1 MNQHGKKLSYINDK
15 KAFLIDFLPI
25 IYRSLRRDGFM
36 LDHITYYSNSL
47 RPFVTNR
54 DKYGKF
60 LIRRDPRD
68 LSRIYVYLEE
78 EKSYLEIPYRSL
90 SYPAISL
97 FEHRLALKRL
107 KTIGKEQVSENSLF
121 KAIDEMRHIV
131 KTAVSKTRSMRKNR
145 TRMQENA
152 KVQPQAAYTT
162 GSDQAN
168 IDKNNTKAFDNIE
181 VW

>member
-1 MNQHGKKLSYINDK
+1 MIN
-15 KAFLIDFLPI
+15 
-25 IYRSLRRDGFM
+25 
-36 LDHITYYSNSL
+36 HIVYYSNAL
-47 RPFVTNR
+47 RPFIANR

-90 SYPAISL
+90 SHPAINL
-97 FEHRLALKRL
+97 FEHRLALKKL
-107 KTIGKEQVSENSLF
+107 ETIGKEQVNENSLF
-121 KAIDEMRHIV
+121 KAIDEMRHMV

-145 TRMQENA
+145 TCMQENA
-152 KVQPQAAYTT
+152 KVQPQAASTT
-162 GSDQAN
+162 ESDQAN